1 MIIQSAR
8 HIAMLGA
15 MGITVYRTTPRVD
28 APKAVTSGAA
38 PEAAHKRFKP
48 IPDAELVTALP
59 TQVAPATPLRA
70 ASVSKRPASVQRELV
85 LPQAELKRFCESRMY
100 RHLCLLFAPGEDLAV
115 VENAVLSDT
124 ALHFESP
131 PAAPVKLGSM
141 ALLKT
146 NWRKRREAWL
156 AIRLWR
162 KQLKARV

>member
-1 MIIQSAR
+1 MIAQSAQA
-8 HIAMLGA
+8 IAMLKA
-15 MGITVYRTTPRVD
+15 MGVTVYSRSRSTATQSIE
-28 APKAVTSGAA
+28 ANAKIAKAV
-38 PEAAHKRFKP
+38 
-48 IPDAELVTALP
+48 DY
-59 TQVAPATPLRA
+59 VAPAALKPEAPALPERA
-70 ASVSKRPASVQRELV
+70 IKAPRNLLSQRPPSVQRELV

-100 RHLCLLFAPGEDLAV
+100 RHLCLLFAGGDALAV

-131 PAAPVKLGSM
+131 PELPVKLGSV

-162 KQLKARV
+162 KQLKIRA